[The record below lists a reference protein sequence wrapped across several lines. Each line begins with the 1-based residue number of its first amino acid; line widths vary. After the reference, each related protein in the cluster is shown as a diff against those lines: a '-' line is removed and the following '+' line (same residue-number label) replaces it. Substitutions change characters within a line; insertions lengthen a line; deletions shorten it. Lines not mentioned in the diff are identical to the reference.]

1 MQNLKVFANAKP
13 ISAEEMHAIELNC
26 SSIGIST
33 AQLMENAGSAVANFI
48 RENFKKGNILFFC
61 GTGNNGG
68 DGFVAARMLSRDYN
82 VEIIIVGKEEIKQG
96 PALSNFHAISKSPFV
111 KIHHYVDLDKEE
123 LNSIIK
129 KSDLIVDAI
138 FGTGFRGELK
148 GIYKEAVLAIN
159 NSGKKVVAIDV
170 PSGFSKESKLY
181 VRANYTITFHRIKE
195 GMDALRNVIVK
206 DIGIPIDAELFA
218 GPGDLYLAS
227 KPISIY
233 ASKRERG
240 MLVIIGGSKVY
251 HGAPIHALLSASS
264 IAALRT
270 GAGYAVLYVPNA
282 ILDVVRKLSQN
293 QIVRSVGE
301 DYISFTDELKRDIDK
316 AQAIVIGMGITKEK
330 QAQDAC
336 QKIVSY
342 ALSNGKRVVADAD
355 AISAIAGMLGGAK
368 RIDTTNLLITPH
380 DSEFYQFSGLK
391 LRHEDSNIF
400 DRIETAKKVAKEKG
414 VNILLKGHNTIITNG
429 EKIKINRSNVH
440 NLSTMGTGDILS
452 GIIGA
457 FAAMGNDLFEAAVAG
472 AYLHSKAGE
481 VLAMEKG
488 NHIIASDLIDKIPK
502 IMSEFDKVLQ

>member
-13 ISAEEMHAIELNC
+13 ISADEMHAIELNC
-26 SSIGIST
+26 SSLGIGA

-48 RENFKKGNILFFC
+48 KENFKKGNILFFC

-96 PALSNFHAISKSPFV
+96 PALSNFHAVSKSPFV
-111 KIHHYVDLDKEE
+111 KIHHYIDLDKEE
-123 LNSIIK
+123 VDSIIK

-270 GAGYAVLYVPNA
+270 GAGYTILYVPNA

-293 QIVRSVGE
+293 QIVRPAGE
-301 DYISFTDELKRDIDK
+301 DYISFTDGLKRAIDK
-316 AQAIVIGMGITKEK
+316 AEAIAIGMGITKEK
-330 QAQDAC
+330 EAQDAC
-336 QKIVSY
+336 QKIVNY
-342 ALSNGKRVVADAD
+342 ALSNGKRVIADAD
-355 AISAIAGMLGGAK
+355 AISAITDMLGAK

-380 DSEFYQFSGLK
+380 GSEFYQFSGLN

-400 DRIETAKKVAKEKG
+400 DRIEAAKKIAKEKG
-414 VNILLKGHNTIITNG
+414 INILLKGHNTIITNG
-429 EKIKINRSNVH
+429 EKIKINRSNTP
-440 NLSTMGTGDILS
+440 NLSTMGTGDVLS

-457 FAAMGNDLFEAAVAG
+457 FAAMGNDLFEAAAAG

>member
-13 ISAEEMHAIELNC
+13 ISADEMHAIELNC
-26 SSIGIST
+26 SSLGIGA

-48 RENFKKGNILFFC
+48 KENFKKGNILFFC

-96 PALSNFHAISKSPFV
+96 PALSNFHAVSKSPFV
-111 KIHHYVDLDKEE
+111 KIHYYIDLDKEE
-123 LNSIIK
+123 VDSIIK

-270 GAGYAVLYVPNA
+270 GAGYTILYVPNA

-293 QIVRSVGE
+293 QIVRPAGE
-301 DYISFTDELKRDIDK
+301 DYISFTDGLKRAIDK
-316 AQAIVIGMGITKEK
+316 AEAIAIGMGITKEK
-330 QAQDAC
+330 EAQDAC
-336 QKIVSY
+336 QKIVNY
-342 ALSNGKRVVADAD
+342 ALSNGKRVIADAD
-355 AISAIAGMLGGAK
+355 AISAITDMLGAK

-380 DSEFYQFSGLK
+380 GSEFYQFSGLN

-400 DRIETAKKVAKEKG
+400 DRIEAAKKIAKEKG
-414 VNILLKGHNTIITNG
+414 INILLKGHNTIITNG
-429 EKIKINRSNVH
+429 EKIKINRSNTP
-440 NLSTMGTGDILS
+440 NLSTMGTGDVLS

-457 FAAMGNDLFEAAVAG
+457 FAAMGNDLFEAAAAG

>member
-13 ISAEEMHAIELNC
+13 ISADEMHAIELNC
-26 SSIGIST
+26 SSLGIGA

-48 RENFKKGNILFFC
+48 KENFKKGNILFFC

-111 KIHHYVDLDKEE
+111 KIHHYIDLDKEE
-123 LNSIIK
+123 VDSIIR

-270 GAGYAVLYVPNA
+270 GAGYTILYVPNA

-293 QIVRSVGE
+293 QIVRPAGE
-301 DYISFTDELKRDIDK
+301 DYISFTDELKRAIDK
-316 AQAIVIGMGITKEK
+316 AEAIAIGMGITKEK
-330 QAQDAC
+330 EAQDAC
-336 QKIVSY
+336 QKIVNY
-342 ALSNGKRVVADAD
+342 ALSNGKKVIADAD
-355 AISAIAGMLGGAK
+355 AISAITDMLGAK

-380 DSEFYQFSGLK
+380 GSEFYQFSGLK

-400 DRIETAKKVAKEKG
+400 DRIEAAKKIAKEKG
-414 VNILLKGHNTIITNG
+414 INILLKGHNTIITNG
-429 EKIKINRSNVH
+429 EKIKINRSNTP
-440 NLSTMGTGDILS
+440 NLSTMGTGDVLS

-457 FAAMGNDLFEAAVAG
+457 FAAMGNDLFEAAAAG

>member
-13 ISAEEMHAIELNC
+13 ISADEMHAIELNC
-26 SSIGIST
+26 SSLGIGA

-48 RENFKKGNILFFC
+48 KENFKKGNILFFC

-111 KIHHYVDLDKEE
+111 KIHHYIDLDKEE
-123 LNSIIK
+123 VDSIIR

-270 GAGYAVLYVPNA
+270 GAGYTILYVPNA

-293 QIVRSVGE
+293 QIVRPAGE
-301 DYISFTDELKRDIDK
+301 DYISFTDGLKRAIDK
-316 AQAIVIGMGITKEK
+316 AEAIAIGMGITKEK
-330 QAQDAC
+330 EAQDAC
-336 QKIVSY
+336 QKIVNY
-342 ALSNGKRVVADAD
+342 ALSNGKRVIADAD
-355 AISAIAGMLGGAK
+355 AISAITDMLGAK

-380 DSEFYQFSGLK
+380 GSEFYQFSGLK

-400 DRIETAKKVAKEKG
+400 DRIEAAKKIAKEKG
-414 VNILLKGHNTIITNG
+414 INILLKGHNTIITNG
-429 EKIKINRSNVH
+429 EKIKINRSNTP
-440 NLSTMGTGDILS
+440 NLSTMGTGDVLS

-457 FAAMGNDLFEAAVAG
+457 FAAMGNDLFEAAAAG

>member
-13 ISAEEMHAIELNC
+13 ISADEMHAIELNC
-26 SSIGIST
+26 SSLGIGA

-48 RENFKKGNILFFC
+48 KENFKKGNILFFC

-96 PALSNFHAISKSPFV
+96 PALSNFHAVSKSPFV
-111 KIHHYVDLDKEE
+111 KIHYYIDLDKEE
-123 LNSIIK
+123 VDSIIK

-148 GIYKEAVLAIN
+148 GMYKEAVLAIN

-170 PSGFSKESKLY
+170 PSGFSKESELY

-206 DIGIPIDAELFA
+206 DIGIPIDAELFT
-218 GPGDLYLAS
+218 GPGDLYLVS

-233 ASKRERG
+233 TSKRERG

-264 IAALRT
+264 IASLRT
-270 GAGYAVLYVPNA
+270 GAGYTVLYVPNA
-282 ILDVVRKLSQN
+282 ILDVARKLSQN
-293 QIVRSVGE
+293 QIVRPVGE
-301 DYISFTDELKRDIDK
+301 DYISFTAELKRDIDK
-316 AQAIVIGMGITKEK
+316 AQAIAIGMGITKEEE
-330 QAQDAC
+330 AQDAC
-336 QKIVSY
+336 QKIVNY
-342 ALSNGKRVVADAD
+342 ALSNGKKVIADAD
-355 AISAIAGMLGGAK
+355 AISAITDMLSAK

-380 DSEFYQFSGLK
+380 DGEFYQFSGLK

-400 DRIETAKKVAKEKG
+400 DRIEAAKKIAKEKG
-414 VNILLKGHNTIITNG
+414 INILLKGHNTIITNG
-429 EKIKINRSNVH
+429 EKIKINRSNTP
-440 NLSTMGTGDILS
+440 NLSTMGTGDVLS

-457 FAAMGNDLFEAAVAG
+457 FAAMGNDLFEAAAAG

>member
-13 ISAEEMHAIELNC
+13 ISADEMHAIELNC
-26 SSIGIST
+26 SSLGIGA

-48 RENFKKGNILFFC
+48 KENFKKGNILFFC

-111 KIHHYVDLDKEE
+111 KIHHYIDLDKEE
-123 LNSIIK
+123 VDSIIR

-270 GAGYAVLYVPNA
+270 GAGYTILYVPNA

-293 QIVRSVGE
+293 QIVRPAGE
-301 DYISFTDELKRDIDK
+301 DYISFTDGLKRAIDK
-316 AQAIVIGMGITKEK
+316 AEAIAIGMGITKEK
-330 QAQDAC
+330 EAQDAC
-336 QKIVSY
+336 QKIVNY
-342 ALSNGKRVVADAD
+342 ALSNGKKVIADAD
-355 AISAIAGMLGGAK
+355 AISAITDMLGAK

-400 DRIETAKKVAKEKG
+400 DRIEAAKKIAKEKG
-414 VNILLKGHNTIITNG
+414 INILLKGHNTIITNG
-429 EKIKINRSNVH
+429 EKIKINRSNTP
-440 NLSTMGTGDILS
+440 NLSTMGTGDVLS

-457 FAAMGNDLFEAAVAG
+457 FAAMGNDLFEAATAG

>member
-1 MQNLKVFANAKP
+1 MQNLKVFANEKP

-26 SSIGIST
+26 SYLGIS
-33 AQLMENAGSAVANFI
+33 AMQLMENAGSAVANFI
-48 RENFKKGNILFFC
+48 RNNLKKGNILFFC

-68 DGFVAARMLSRDYN
+68 DGFAAARMLSKDYN
-82 VEIIIVGKEEIKQG
+82 VEIIIVGDKEIKQG
-96 PALSNFHAISKSPFV
+96 PALSNFHAISQSPFV
-111 KIHHYVDLDKEE
+111 KIYYYIDLDKEE
-123 LNSIIK
+123 VNSIIK

-159 NSGKKVVAIDV
+159 NSGKTIIAIDL

-181 VRANYTITFHRIKE
+181 VKASYTITFHRIKE
-195 GMDALRNVIVK
+195 GMNVLKNVIVK

-227 KPISIY
+227 KPINIY
-233 ASKRERG
+233 TSKRERG

-264 IAALRT
+264 IASLRT
-270 GAGYAVLYVPNA
+270 GAGYTVLYVPNS

-293 QIVRSVGE
+293 QIVRPAGE

-316 AQAIVIGMGITKEK
+316 AQAIAIGMGITKEK

-342 ALSNGKRVVADAD
+342 ALSNGKKVVADAD
-355 AISAIAGMLGGAK
+355 AISAIAGMLSAK
-368 RIDTTNLLITPH
+368 HTDTANLLITPH
-380 DSEFYQFSGLK
+380 DSEFYQFSGVK

-400 DRIETAKKVAKEKG
+400 DRIETAKKVAKEKKI
-414 VNILLKGHNTIITNG
+414 NILLKGHNTIITNG
-429 EKIKINRSNVH
+429 EKVKINRSNAV
-440 NLSTMGTGDILS
+440 NLSTMGTGDVLS

-457 FAAMGNDLFEAAVAG
+457 FAATGNDLFEAAVAG

-502 IMSEFDKVLQ
+502 ILSGFDKVLQ

>member
-1 MQNLKVFANAKP
+1 MQNLKEFANEKP

-26 SSIGIST
+26 SSLGIST

-48 RENFKKGNILFFC
+48 KEILKKGSILFFC

-68 DGFVAARMLSRDYN
+68 DGFVAARMLSKDYN
-82 VEIIIVGKEEIKQG
+82 VEIIIVGDKEIKQG
-96 PALSNFHAISKSPFV
+96 PALSNFHAISKSPFI
-111 KIHHYVDLDKEE
+111 KIHYYTDLDKEE
-123 LNSIIK
+123 VNSIIK

-148 GIYKEAVLAIN
+148 GIYKDAVLAIN

-195 GMDALRNVIVK
+195 GMGALRNVIVK

-218 GPGDLYLAS
+218 WPGDLYLAS

-240 MLVIIGGSKVY
+240 MLVIIGGSRVY

-264 IAALRT
+264 IASLRT
-270 GAGYAVLYVPNA
+270 GAGYTVLYVPNA

-293 QIVRSVGE
+293 QIVRPAGE
-301 DYISFTDELKRDIDK
+301 DHISFTDELKRDIDK

-342 ALSNGKRVVADAD
+342 ALSNGKKAVVDAD
-355 AISAIAGMLGGAK
+355 GISAIAGMLGVK
-368 RIDTTNLLITPH
+368 RIYATNLLITPH
-380 DSEFYQFSGLK
+380 DSEFYQFSGIKLK
-391 LRHEDSNIF
+391 HEDSNIF
-400 DRIETAKKVAKEKG
+400 DRVEAAKKVAKEKG
-414 VNILLKGHNTIITNG
+414 INILLKGHNTIITNG
-429 EKIKINRSNVH
+429 EKTKINMANTA
-440 NLSTMGTGDILS
+440 NLSTMGTGDVLS

>member
-13 ISAEEMHAIELNC
+13 ISADEMHAIELNC
-26 SSIGIST
+26 SSLGIGA

-48 RENFKKGNILFFC
+48 KNNFKKGNILFFC

-96 PALSNFHAISKSPFV
+96 PALSNFHAVSKSPFV
-111 KIHHYVDLDKEE
+111 KIHYYIDLDKEE
-123 LNSIIK
+123 VDSIIK

-148 GIYKEAVLAIN
+148 GMYKEAVLAIN

-170 PSGFSKESKLY
+170 PSGFSKESELY

-270 GAGYAVLYVPNA
+270 GAGYTILYVPNA

-293 QIVRSVGE
+293 QIVRPAGE
-301 DYISFTDELKRDIDK
+301 DYISFTDELKRAIDK
-316 AQAIVIGMGITKEK
+316 AEAIAIGMGITKEK
-330 QAQDAC
+330 EAQDAC
-336 QKIVSY
+336 QKIVNY
-342 ALSNGKRVVADAD
+342 ALSNGKKVIADAD
-355 AISAIAGMLGGAK
+355 AISAITDMLGAK

-400 DRIETAKKVAKEKG
+400 DRIEAAKKIAKEKG
-414 VNILLKGHNTIITNG
+414 INILLKGHNTIITNG
-429 EKIKINRSNVH
+429 EKIKINRSNTP
-440 NLSTMGTGDILS
+440 NLSTMGTGDVLS

-457 FAAMGNDLFEAAVAG
+457 FAAMGNDLFEAATAG